1 MHQQDCWAETAAGHG
16 ICHQVNPWSD
26 GQQAKSTAVTATV
39 AGRAGDPHGLA
50 GSRHTVFE
58 GQGCPQSWR
67 TAGEGRQQVGNVQ
80 GKFGSC
86 CRGEEMGLISNVT
99 RRHLVT
105 VHMMAGRG
113 DPAHYRSSSISAE
126 PQHNLGLSLCSP
138 RGAGN
143 FPSRLGFS
151 YFFPV
156 QSTFSA
162 KVAHEPA
169 WLASELEEPPAAAA
183 ATHRRGREML
193 PTEYSGVLGRC
204 RAVGCT
210 HLAAAWQGGHAAC
223 VTPPSTPAWLGSC
236 PAPFPPRH
244 PGAGGL

>member
-86 CRGEEMGLISNVT
+86 CHGEEMGLISNVT

-126 PQHNLGLSLCSP
+126 PQHDLGLSLCSAEGLGTSPADSASAIFSLFKAHFLQKWLMNPPGSP
-138 RGAGN
+138 R
-143 FPSRLGFS
+143 SWR
-151 YFFPV
+151 
-156 QSTFSA
+156 
-162 KVAHEPA
+162 
-169 WLASELEEPPAAAA
+169 
-183 ATHRRGREML
+183 
-193 PTEYSGVLGRC
+193 
-204 RAVGCT
+204 
-210 HLAAAWQGGHAAC
+210 
-223 VTPPSTPAWLGSC
+223 
-236 PAPFPPRH
+236 RH
-244 PGAGGL
+244 PLRQQ